1 MHTVAR
7 GIKTAA
13 AVLRWVLLM
22 RAAMNDQPP
31 AHPDTPLTDAPVRP
45 TATPQ
50 DLRRTVTCLLD
61 DLQAGRGAAADQ
73 LLPLV
78 YDQLRAIAQQRM
90 NEERAGHT
98 LQATALVHEVYVR
111 LVGDPDAAWANR
123 SHFYTAAV
131 EAMRRILID
140 HARRRGA
147 VKRGGDWRRATLNV
161 ASLALD
167 ENLDTFLALDEAM
180 LRLEEQDA
188 KAAEVVRLRF
198 YAGLSIEDTARILDV
213 SPRTVKREWTYARTW
228 LLHNLEREQAT

>member
-1 MHTVAR
+1 
-7 GIKTAA
+7 
-13 AVLRWVLLM
+13 
-22 RAAMNDQPP
+22 MNEQPEP
-31 AHPDTPLTDAPVRP
+31 HPDGPITDAPVRP
-45 TATPQ
+45 AAAPQ
-50 DLRRTVTCLLD
+50 ELRRTVTCLLD
-61 DLQAGRGAAADQ
+61 DLQAGRGEAADQ

-111 LVGDPDAAWANR
+111 LVGDGDAAWANR
-123 SHFYTAAV
+123 GHFYAAAV

-140 HARRRGA
+140 PARRRGA

-198 YAGLSIEDTARILDV
+198 YAGLSIEDTARILDL

>member
-1 MHTVAR
+1 
-7 GIKTAA
+7 
-13 AVLRWVLLM
+13 M
-22 RAAMNDQPP
+22 RAAMNDQPR
-31 AHPDTPLTDAPVRP
+31 AHREGPPTDAPVPPAAAR
-45 TATPQ
+45 Q

-61 DLQAGRGAAADQ
+61 DLNAGRPEAADQ

-78 YDQLRAIAQQRM
+78 YDQLRAIAQTRM

-98 LQATALVHEVYVR
+98 LQATALVHEAYVR
-111 LVGDPDAAWANR
+111 LVGDADAAWANR

-131 EAMRRILID
+131 QAMRRILID

-167 ENLDTFLALDEAM
+167 ENLDSFLALDDAM

-198 YAGLSIEDTARILDV
+198 YAGLSIEDTAYILDV

-228 LLHNLEREQAT
+228 LLHHLEREQA

>member
-1 MHTVAR
+1 
-7 GIKTAA
+7 
-13 AVLRWVLLM
+13 
-22 RAAMNDQPP
+22 MNDQAP
-31 AHPDTPLTDAPVRP
+31 AHPERPLTGAPVS
-45 TATPQ
+45 TVQ

-61 DLQAGRGAAADQ
+61 DLQGGRDGAADQ

-98 LQATALVHEVYVR
+98 LQATALVHEAYMR
-111 LVGDPDAAWANR
+111 LVGDPNAAWENR
-123 SHFYTAAV
+123 GHFYTAAV

-167 ENLDTFLALDEAM
+167 ENLDIFLALDEAM

-198 YAGLSIEDTARILDV
+198 YAGLSIEDTAHILDV

-228 LLHNLEREQAT
+228 LLHNLEREQA